1 MNESSWIFLPQ
12 LHVRGFQKII
22 STYLYIYIWVLL
34 LKQIFGESVW
44 LRTGEVEE
52 SMCFMYKY
60 LLRIFFC
67 PWVEL
72 LFSIYI
78 CLKRIFLIYLFMEK
92 KCILFHCNQKCQNIH
107 ERMIF
112 FHLVHLYQIPCSIV
126 FQTCKI
132 TVNDSFVL
140 KYVSIVNQN
149 SEF

>member
-22 STYLYIYIWVLL
+22 STYLYIYECCCWSRYLVKVFDCGREKLKRACVLC
-34 LKQIFGESVW
+34 INTCWEF
-44 LRTGEVEE
+44 
-52 SMCFMYKY
+52 
-60 LLRIFFC
+60 FFC

-107 ERMIF
+107 EKMIF

>member
-22 STYLYIYIWVLL
+22 STYLYIYECCCW
-34 LKQIFGESVW
+34 S
-44 LRTGEVEE
+44 R
-52 SMCFMYKY
+52 Y
-60 LLRIFFC
+60 LVKVFDCGR
-67 PWVEL
+67 EK
-72 LFSIYI
+72 
-78 CLKRIFLIYLFMEK
+78 LKRACVLCINTCWEFFFVHGLNCYLVYIFVWKEFSSFTCLWKK

-107 ERMIF
+107 EKMIF

-149 SEF
+149 SKF